1 MRGSSRTRFP
11 SRVCRAEDG
20 TAAPGAVPA
29 AELGAAAERTGSGES
44 GGTNPGAWA
53 MPAPGAQSP
62 MENMCQEQTEGSSA
76 DAGDDAMFKN
86 QKHVSGIC
94 TPVCTPSLT
103 TVKGEATQGPSSRWV
118 GEENGVHP
126 CNRAGVRLQEEGDP
140 DPLHHGWAFGTS
152 RREEEPVTEGQTA
165 RDSLERQR
173 AGCRGWAGAG

>member
-1 MRGSSRTRFP
+1 M
-11 SRVCRAEDG
+11 
-20 TAAPGAVPA
+20 PA